1 VSVIHDAED
10 DSSVSTVGAA
20 SAEEPDGLPSTG
32 HQEVDAV
39 LASLEGLQDKPVQEH
54 AAVFEAAHDRL
65 RAVLSE
71 GAEAPA
77 GG

>member
-1 VSVIHDAED
+1 VSVTHDAED
-10 DSSVSTVGAA
+10 GSSVSTVGAA
-20 SAEEPDGLPSTG
+20 NAGEAGGPPSTG
-32 HQEVDAV
+32 HPEVDAV
-39 LASLEGLQDKPVQEH
+39 LASLEGLQDKPVEEH

-71 GAEAPA
+71 GAGAPA

>member
-1 VSVIHDAED
+1 MSVTHDAED
-10 DSSVSTVGAA
+10 GSSVSTVGAA
-20 SAEEPDGLPSTG
+20 SAEQPGGLPSTG
-32 HQEVDAV
+32 HPEVDAV
-39 LASLEGLQDKPVQEH
+39 LASLEGLQDKPVEEH

-71 GAEAPA
+71 GADAPA

>member
-1 VSVIHDAED
+1 MTHDAED
-10 DSSVSTVGAA
+10 GIAGTEGPRVPT
-20 SAEEPDGLPSTG
+20 TG
-32 HQEVDAV
+32 HPEVDAV
-39 LASLEGLQDKPVQEH
+39 LASLDALQGKPVEEH
-54 AAVFEAAHDRL
+54 AAVFEVAHDRL

>member
-1 VSVIHDAED
+1 MTQVDDGSAKAEH
-10 DSSVSTVGAA
+10 
-20 SAEEPDGLPSTG
+20 P
-32 HQEVDAV
+32 EVDAV
-39 LASLEGLQDKPVQEH
+39 LASLEALQDKPVDEH

-71 GAEAPA
+71 GAEAPT

>member
-1 VSVIHDAED
+1 MSVIHDAD
-10 DSSVSTVGAA
+10 DRDPA
-20 SAEEPDGLPSTG
+20 SAEEPGLQATEHP
-32 HQEVDAV
+32 EVDAA
-39 LASLEGLQDKPVQEH
+39 LASLETLPDLPVEEH
-54 AAVFEAAHDRL
+54 PALFEAAHDRL

>member
-1 VSVIHDAED
+1 MTHDAD
-10 DSSVSTVGAA
+10 DGSPQS
-20 SAEEPDGLPSTG
+20 EHP
-32 HQEVDAV
+32 EVDAV
-39 LASLEGLQDKPVQEH
+39 LVSLEALQDKPVEEH

>member
-1 VSVIHDAED
+1 VSVIPDAD
-10 DSSVSTVGAA
+10 NGSTVRTVSSL
-20 SAEEPDGLPSTG
+20 SAEEPGGLPSTG
-32 HQEVDAV
+32 HAEVDGV
-39 LASLEGLQDKPVQEH
+39 LASLEGLRDKPVEEH

-71 GAEAPA
+71 GAGAPA

>member
-1 VSVIHDAED
+1 MTHDAD
-10 DSSVSTVGAA
+10 DGPVASV
-20 SAEEPDGLPSTG
+20 EEPGLPATQ
-32 HQEVDAV
+32 HPEVDAV
-39 LASLEGLQDKPVQEH
+39 LASLEALQDQPVEEH
-54 AAVFEAAHDRL
+54 VAVFEAAHDRL